1 MIISHR
7 YKFIFIKTRKTAG
20 TSIEA
25 FLGAHC
31 GDDDVVTPI
40 HPPLDGHRPRNYR
53 GVFNPLPEFAADE
66 TLMARARTLKHFLLA
81 ERFYNHMPARL
92 VQLRLPPD
100 VFDGYFKFCVERNPW
115 DKTLSYYHMAAHRA
129 GSDLTWDEFIRRGRF
144 PVDHPLYTD
153 SSGKLLV
160 DRVVRYEHLM
170 ADLGEIFEML
180 GVPFS
185 GSLGIKAKGEYRR
198 DRRPYQE
205 AYTDAQRAAIAEA
218 FATEIQ
224 LFGYHF

>member
-25 FLGAHC
+25 YLAKHC
-31 GDDDVVTPI
+31 GEEDVVTPI
-40 HPPLDGHRPRNYR
+40 HPPLDGHRPRNFR
-53 GVFNPLPEFAADE
+53 GLFNPLAEFAVDE
-66 TLMARARTLKHFLLA
+66 NMMARARTLKHFLLA

-129 GSDLTWDEFIRRGRF
+129 GGRLTWEEFIRRGRF
-144 PVDHPLYTD
+144 PVDHYLYTD
-153 SSGKLLV
+153 GAGKLLV
-160 DRVVRYEHLM
+160 DRVVRFERLEEE
-170 ADLGEIFEML
+170 LGEVFEML
-180 GVPFS
+180 GVPYS

-205 AYTDAQRAAIAEA
+205 VYTRAQRDVIARA
-218 FATEIQ
+218 FVSEIA
-224 LFGYHF
+224 LFGYQF